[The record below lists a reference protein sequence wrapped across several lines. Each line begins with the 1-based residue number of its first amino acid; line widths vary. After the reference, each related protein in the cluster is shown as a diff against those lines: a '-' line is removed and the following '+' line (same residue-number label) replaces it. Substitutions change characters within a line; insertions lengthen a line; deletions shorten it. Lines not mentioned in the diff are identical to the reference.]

1 MSWSMPVPPLSPM
14 PRNKNL
20 HLLSEGL
27 SLRRRFQLSHWD
39 STIVAA
45 ALRLGCQTLYSE
57 DLQHGVSYEG
67 LRVINPF
74 LAPHS
79 FSQDP

>member
-1 MSWSMPVPPLSPM
+1 
-14 PRNKNL
+14 
-20 HLLSEGL
+20 
-27 SLRRRFQLSHWD
+27 
-39 STIVAA
+39 
-45 ALRLGCQTLYSE
+45 LGCQTLYSE